1 MQVLP
6 VGLTAEPNV
15 LVTLLRVVALLWAA
29 TLLLAGRRLARTT
42 VGTLLLLVGAAVGW
56 GALASTSYLL
66 AIVAA
71 VAVLAVGI
79 AAFEVAPRVVMTL
92 ATAWP
97 LPAAYLAV
105 VLLQGDF
112 PRRRWL
118 LLVLLVVGAAL
129 GALLP
134 EPSVGIV
141 ASALGVALL
150 ALAWPGEPRPWL
162 LGVLVVAVA
171 WNLVGLRRPLA
182 LRGRFP
188 EPAGGRRDVRTPVRR
203 SLVVGAGGLL
213 GFFLLAALVAP
224 QPAAAGAEQAAH
236 LQAVRARAGLS
247 RPGFVTGSA
256 NGFYLFG
263 RPLPVALAGPGGGL
277 TQRLAVLAVGASP
290 TRAVAA
296 ARTVKTAE
304 ELARMRRAAA
314 ITATAFDAIRPLV
327 RPGTNEREIDA
338 AITAAYVVGGA
349 TGRAFASVVGSGPN
363 AVRPHYMAND
373 AELREGLV
381 VVDIGCSVDGYASDM
396 TRTFPVRG
404 TFSESERTLV
414 DVVLEAKEE
423 ARKALRPGV
432 TMRELNKLA
441 KDVIDK
447 AGFGPFF
454 IHGLGHHVGIDVHD
468 PGARGPLEAGMVVT
482 LEPGIYV
489 PAGAAVDRAYWNLGV
504 RIEDTYVVTADGC
517 EPLVEYPQLP
527 VAGTATR

>member
-6 VGLTAEPNV
+6 VGLTAEPSV

-29 TLLLAGRRLARTT
+29 ALLLAGRRLARTT
-42 VGTLLLLVGAAVGW
+42 VGSLLLLLGAAVGW
-56 GALASTSYLL
+56 GALSSSSYLL
-66 AIVAA
+66 AILVA
-71 VAVLAVGI
+71 VAILAAGI
-79 AAFEVAPRVVMTL
+79 AAFEVTPRVVM
-92 ATAWP
+92 AFAMAWP
-97 LPAAYLAV
+97 LPATYLAF

-150 ALAWPGEPRPWL
+150 ALASPGEPRPWL
-162 LGVLVVAVA
+162 LAVLAAAVA
-171 WNLVGLRRPLA
+171 WNLLGLRRPLA

-188 EPAGGRRDVRTPVRR
+188 EPADGRRDVRTPVRR

-213 GFFLLAALVAP
+213 GYFLLAALVAP
-224 QPAAAGAEQAAH
+224 QPAAAGAEQAAR
-236 LQAVRARAGLS
+236 LQAVRGRGGLS
-247 RPGFVTGSA
+247 RPGFVTGAA

-290 TRAVAA
+290 SRAIAA

-338 AITAAYVVGGA
+338 AISAAYVAGGA

-373 AELREGLV
+373 AELREGLL
-381 VVDIGCSVDGYASDM
+381 VVDAGCSVDGYASDM

-404 TFSESERTLV
+404 TFSPAEQRLV
-414 DVVLEAKEE
+414 DTVLDAKEQ
-423 ARKALRPGV
+423 ARKALKPGAR
-432 TMRELNKLA
+432 MRDLHKLA
-441 KDVIDK
+441 KGVIDK
-447 AGFGPFF
+447 AGFGAYF

-527 VAGTATR
+527 VPATATR